1 MIAKQFFK
9 KFASWHLWL
18 NMLGMVAFVVAA
30 LVGLKWWLL
39 SYTHHGESIEVPD
52 LYGKDYRLAMEEVD
66 ELGLRIMAN
75 DSTYIK
81 DMPAGCVVVQSPA
94 KGMNV
99 KEGRTIYV
107 TINSLTIPRVRIPDL
122 AGNSSYRQALAT
134 LRALEFRVQ
143 QPKLIDGDKDW
154 VYGLQDSEGHN
165 LHAGDMVARE
175 SQITLIIGNGA
186 NDEYDYYDETEDTG
200 GSLDDGYEA
209 DGETVDDF
217 EPVDMDQIYD

>member
-1 MIAKQFFK
+1 MKVKHLFN

-18 NMLGMVAFVVAA
+18 NLLGMVAVVIMA

-39 SYTHHGESIEVPD
+39 HYTHHGESIEVPD
-52 LYGKDYRLAMEEVD
+52 LYGKDYRVATSEVE

-81 DMPAGCVVVQSPA
+81 DKPAGCVVVQSPA
-94 KGMNV
+94 QGMHV

-134 LRALEFRVQ
+134 LQALEFKVGP
-143 QPKLIDGDKDW
+143 PKLIDGDKDW
-154 VYGLQDSEGHN
+154 VYGLQCEGRN
-165 LHAGDMVARE
+165 LHTGDMVARE
-175 SQITLIIGNGA
+175 SLITLIIGNGVT
-186 NDEYDYYDETEDTG
+186 DDYDFF
-200 GSLDDGYEA
+200 DDGMETF
-209 DGETVDDF
+209 DGDEIDEPDSEEVDDF
-217 EPVDMDQIYD
+217 EPIDMDDIF

>member
-1 MIAKQFFK
+1 MKVKHLFK
-9 KFASWHLWL
+9 KFTSWHLWL
-18 NMLGMVAFVVAA
+18 NLLGMVAAVIIV

-52 LYGKDYRLAMEEVD
+52 LYGKDYRVATTEVE

-81 DMPAGCVVVQSPA
+81 DKPAGCVVVQSPA

-99 KEGRTIYV
+99 KQGRTIYV

-134 LRALEFRVQ
+134 LRALEFRVAS
-143 QPKLIDGDKDW
+143 PKLIDGDKDW
-154 VYGLQDSEGHN
+154 VYGLQCEGRN

-175 SQITLIIGNGA
+175 SLITLIIGNGA
-186 NDEYDYYDETEDTG
+186 TDEYDFYDDTEDIP
-200 GSLDDGYEA
+200 E
-209 DGETVDDF
+209 GENGDIGEEDDF
-217 EPVDMDQIYD
+217 EPVDMDDIFDEP